1 MGTADRACAAAFV
14 SGALFFAFPA
24 SSAPANAPSTHR
36 DEGPDKASPADVQAG
51 GLPTERAMVVAI
63 DWRRAPGAEGC
74 IDGPTLERE
83 VEGRLERRVFGNAM
97 EADVFLHGQVERR
110 DADFVARLSM
120 VAANGRVLG
129 ERELRSDAPDCAR
142 LDESLAVVI
151 ALALDSIR
159 AMPAASLRV
168 PKASPRERWAAKVGP
183 TFVGSWGLLPDP
195 SMTVG
200 FDVSLQPPTFWPIDF
215 AWSIGLVPTKVERSG
230 RTAEF
235 SSMQFGL
242 FLCPLSYVSRVEL
255 RACFGTEADYLSA
268 TGVTFDVQRSTGSW
282 VVGPSTRTVLF
293 LPIGRAAGFS
303 SNFNLAVP
311 LLRDRFTYTSDGG
324 SVEQLHQPAP
334 IVLFL
339 GIGLLLRIP

>member
-1 MGTADRACAAAFV
+1 MDTADRACAAAFV
-14 SGALFFAFPA
+14 SAGLFLGASVRA
-24 SSAPANAPSTHR
+24 APPG
-36 DEGPDKASPADVQAG
+36 GPDAPDAGVGRTSPAE
-51 GLPTERAMVVAI
+51 ERAMIVAM
-63 DWRRAPGAEGC
+63 DWRRAAGAEGC

-110 DADFVARLSM
+110 DTDFVARLSM

-168 PKASPRERWAAKVGP
+168 PKASPRDGWTAKVGP

-195 SMTVG
+195 SMTMG
-200 FDVSLQPPTFWPIDF
+200 FDVSVQPPSFWPFDF
-215 AWSIGLVPTKVERSG
+215 AWSLGLFPTKVERSG

-242 FLCPLSYVSRVEL
+242 FLCPFSYVSRVEL
-255 RACFGTEADYLSA
+255 RTCLGTEADYVSA
-268 TGVTFDVQRSTGSW
+268 TGVSFDVQRTTGSW
-282 VVGPSTRTVLF
+282 VVGPSARTVLF
-293 LPIGRAAGFS
+293 FPLGHAAGFS
-303 SNFNLAVP
+303 SNFSLAVP
-311 LLRDRFTYTSDGG
+311 LLRDRFTYTAEGG
-324 SVEQLHQPAP
+324 QVELLHRPAP
-334 IVLFL
+334 VVLFL
-339 GIGLLLRIP
+339 GLGVLLRIP